1 MAVRPVFIP
10 KENYVSIEQVS
21 FQWFPGFS
29 PSQKK
34 KSIDSIHQSSKE
46 RFQLKKI
53 LEVSTK

>member
-34 KSIDSIHQSSKE
+34 KSIDSLHQSSKE

-53 LEVSTK
+53 